1 MRYILQTY
9 LFMHEIFT
17 RYFTS
22 PCFDISTIDLG
33 VQLATKLEYTLLMRD
48 WGTEGLSFSGP
59 NAVSVHIDP
68 DALPLVSYFMSK
80 SSPWNFKLLT
90 DITLIDSPQYLN
102 RFVLEYVF
110 RDLDSGLVFKL
121 QTTTGPFRPISSI
134 SSFHFS
140 ALSAEREIVDMGGVR
155 VADHREYRRIIGD
168 YSFWGFPLRK
178 DFPMGGHFEYFF
190 FLSLYRVFRLKGN
203 FNNFWNINFQTWKSF
218 NQKIHTPRALDSW
231 LSWSY
236 RADCADTYE
245 IFKWNFGNSTLGCTN
260 LSTN

>member
-1 MRYILQTY
+1 MRYTWQIY

-22 PCFDISTIDLG
+22 PCFDVSTIDLG
-33 VQLATKLEYTLLMRD
+33 AQLVLKIESSLLLRD
-48 WGTEGLSFSGP
+48 WGLAGLTFSGP
-59 NAVSVHIDP
+59 SALSMNVSP
-68 DALPLVSYFMSK
+68 DVLPLVSYLMTKASL
-80 SSPWNFKLLT
+80 WNFKLLT
-90 DITLIDSPQYLN
+90 DIALIDTPQYLN
-102 RFVLEYVF
+102 RFVLEYIY
-110 RDLDSGLVFKL
+110 RDLDSGLVLKL
-121 QTTTGPFRPISSI
+121 QTTTGPFSPVSSI

-155 VADHREYRRIIGD
+155 IADHREYRRIIGD

-218 NQKIHTPRALDSW
+218 NQKIHTPGALDSW
-231 LSWSY
+231 LSWAY
-236 RADCADTYE
+236 RADRADTYE
-245 IFKWNFGNSTLGCTN
+245 IFKWTFGNSNFSCENPLTN
-260 LSTN
+260 